1 MKKIRIVACVAASL
15 VLITNSSF
23 AQEKVAASPAK
34 AVANTATKTAA
45 VATTAVEA
53 PAVIKQ
59 GGSVVDVAIGSKA
72 HTTLVTALKAAGL
85 VDALKGKGP
94 FTVFAPTNDAFAKI
108 PADALAGLLKP
119 ENKEALTKI
128 LTGHVVGGNLKSTD
142 IVAAIKAGNG
152 KAEFTTLSGEKIT
165 ASAEGGKVKITDAAG
180 NSANI
185 TTVDL
190 GADNGVV
197 HVLDAVLGAK

>member
-1 MKKIRIVACVAASL
+1 MKKIRIAACVAASL
-15 VLITNSSF
+15 VLITNTSF
-23 AQEKVAASPAK
+23 AQEKAIATPAK
-34 AVANTATKTAA
+34 AVATTATKTAA
-45 VATTAVEA
+45 VEA
-53 PAVIKQ
+53 PATIKQ

-108 PADALAGLLKP
+108 PAEALAGLLKP
-119 ENKEALTKI
+119 ENKDALTKI
-128 LTGHVVGGNLKSTD
+128 LTSHVVGGNLKSTD

-152 KAEFTTLSGEKIT
+152 KAEFTTLSGDKIT
-165 ASAEGGKVKITDAAG
+165 ATAEGGKVKITDAAG
-180 NSANI
+180 NSANV

-197 HVLDAVLGAK
+197 HVLDGVLGAK

>member
-1 MKKIRIVACVAASL
+1 MKKIRIAACVAASL
-15 VLITNSSF
+15 VLITNTSF
-23 AQEKVAASPAK
+23 AQEKAVATPAK
-34 AVANTATKTAA
+34 AVATTATKTAA
-45 VATTAVEA
+45 VEAA
-53 PAVIKQ
+53 PATIKQ
-59 GGSVVDVAIGSKA
+59 GGSVVDVAVGSKA

-108 PADALAGLLKP
+108 PAEALAGLLKP
-119 ENKEALTKI
+119 ENKDALTKI
-128 LTGHVVGGNLKSTD
+128 LTSHVVGGNLKSTD

-152 KAEFTTLSGEKIT
+152 KAEFTTLSGDKIT
-165 ASAEGGKVKITDAAG
+165 ATSEGGKVKITDAAG
-180 NSANI
+180 NSANV

-197 HVLDAVLGAK
+197 HVLDGVLSAK